1 MQTMSV
7 CSENQQEDLDE
18 LNSVVKEAK
27 IKLRK
32 IAGLEE
38 GDKHF
43 GWQALLDM
51 VQIKSEE
58 HKTNYKNL
66 L

>member
-1 MQTMSV
+1 MSV
-7 CSENQQEDLDE
+7 CSENQQEDMEE
-18 LNSVVKEAK
+18 LHSMLKQAK

-38 GDKHF
+38 EDKHV
-43 GWQALLDM
+43 GWQALLEM
-51 VQIKSEE
+51 VQIKTDE

-66 L
+66 LEK